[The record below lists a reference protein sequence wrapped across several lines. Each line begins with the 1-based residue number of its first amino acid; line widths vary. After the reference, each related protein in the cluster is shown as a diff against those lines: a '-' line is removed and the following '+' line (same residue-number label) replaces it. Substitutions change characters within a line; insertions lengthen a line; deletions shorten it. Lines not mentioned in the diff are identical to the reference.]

1 MINYDDGA
9 RLTLAEFCD
18 WAGQTPAYVREREAA
33 GIITRD
39 ENGLFEL
46 SPAIMAMADAA
57 EAELAH
63 LRATHR
69 RTLKGW
75 LCLFWGS
82 ARPRP
87 QPAPSLVR
95 IWGRPALK
103 LAMAG
108 RLIASNA

>member
-1 MINYDDGA
+1 MTDYPDGA

-18 WAGQTPAYVREREAA
+18 WAGQTPAYVRECEAA

-46 SPAIMAMADAA
+46 SPTIMAMADAA

-75 LCLFWGS
+75 LCLFWEAP
-82 ARPRP
+82 ARGLSR
-87 QPAPSLVR
+87 LR
-95 IWGRPALK
+95 HWFEYG
-103 LAMAG
+103 AG
-108 RLIASNA
+108 RLLNWLWPVG